1 MGLMGDYHCDIDE
14 LPVIYMIPFF
24 LHFWNYSGW
33 FCDFGWSSLHGIRRY
48 FMILHGYSFTVVDG
62 LGLGLDPTKP
72 RSWHWM
78 TPWLPWWHRWEEWV
92 RCPATRNC
100 LFLWLVKEGHR
111 ASTGIYDTVSDITI
125 LLTTVFISIY
135 YYTVVTCCYYKLLL
149 WSYYYYYI
157 CYSYYDH
164 YYCD

>member
-1 MGLMGDYHCDIDE
+1 MALNDAMVALVAPLGGVGQMPSNAELAVNGLFEGHQ
-14 LPVIYMIPFF
+14 
-24 LHFWNYSGW
+24 
-33 FCDFGWSSLHGIRRY
+33 
-48 FMILHGYSFTVVDG
+48 G
-62 LGLGLDPTKP
+62 LG
-72 RSWHWM
+72 
-78 TPWLPWWHRWEEWV
+78 
-92 RCPATRNC
+92 
-100 LFLWLVKEGHR
+100 
-111 ASTGIYDTVSDITI
+111 YDTVSDITI